1 MPADR
6 LLLRDGTVID
16 TEPEPHARHA
26 VDVLIEDGRIAAV
39 GPGLPSAGATVLDCS
54 GHIVLPGFVDAHR
67 HLWQTVL
74 RGIAPDAGLMDYVSL
89 VQRRLARRL
98 TPEDVHA
105 ATLAGALEC
114 LDGGITT
121 VQDYSDIQR
130 SPGHTEAALSA
141 LREAGVRAVFGY
153 GYPLFGPGGGRP
165 AVRDP
170 AEVRRV
176 RAEHFPGDGSL
187 LRMVLAPRGP
197 SYSPMDT
204 VREDWLLARELGLRI
219 AVHVA
224 SGPLADHPVAA
235 LRDHDLLAPGTLYV
249 HGNSLPGHELLLIAG
264 SGGSVSIAPAVE
276 AQMGHGPP
284 MITRLR
290 EAKVTTALGADVVTS
305 SPGDMFSLMRA
316 ALLTARLEHPV
327 DRTWRPSG
335 EPGREGEAA
344 PRLTTSDVLRMA
356 TLDGAVA
363 LGLDDQ
369 VGSLRV
375 GKQADLLLIRTGV
388 VNLSGARHDPV
399 GTVVTAA
406 HPGNVDTV
414 LVAGEPVK
422 YAGRLVTPAAPAAV
436 TATHRSAGR
445 LAETLRASA
454 PGPGRS

>member
-6 LLLRDGTVID
+6 LLLRGATVID
-16 TEPEPHARHA
+16 TEPEPHARHG
-26 VDVLIEDGRIAAV
+26 VDVLVEDGRIAAV
-39 GPGLPSAGATVLDCS
+39 GPGLPSAGAAVLDCS
-54 GHIVLPGFVDAHR
+54 ARIVLPGFVDAHR

-89 VQRRLARRL
+89 VQRRLARRV
-98 TPEDVHA
+98 TPEDVRA

-121 VQDYSDIQR
+121 VQDYSDIQQ
-130 SPGHTEAALSA
+130 SPDHTEAVLSA
-141 LREAGVRAVFGY
+141 LRESGVRAVFGY

-165 AVRDP
+165 GVRDP

-176 RAEHFPGDGSL
+176 RAAHFPGDTSL

-197 SYSPMDT
+197 SYSPLET
-204 VREDWLLARELGLRI
+204 VREDWLLARDLGLRI

-224 SGPLADHPVAA
+224 SGPLAEHPVAT

-249 HGNSLPGHELLLIAG
+249 HGNSLPGHELRLIAG
-264 SGGSVSIAPAVE
+264 SGGAVAVAPGVE

-284 MITRLR
+284 VITRLR

-316 ALLTARLEHPV
+316 ALLTARLEHA
-327 DRTWRPSG
+327 
-335 EPGREGEAA
+335 GREGDTPRPAA
-344 PRLTTSDVLRMA
+344 ADILRMA
-356 TLDGAVA
+356 TLDGAAA

-369 VGSLRV
+369 VGSLRP
-375 GKQADLLLIRTGV
+375 GKHADLVLLRTDA

-399 GTVVTAA
+399 ATVVTAA

-414 LVAGEPVK
+414 LVAGTVVK
-422 YAGRLVTPAAPAAV
+422 RDGRLLTPHTPATTAAHHAADRLSASLRELGEPA
-436 TATHRSAGR
+436 R
-445 LAETLRASA
+445 
-454 PGPGRS
+454 